1 MIRRPPRSTQAKTL
15 FPYTTLFRSPFLYS
29 FLLFSPL
36 FSSFLLFSPLF
47 SSFLLFSPPQE
58 LPRNIP
64 TLKLPQAHAHPH
76 LPPPT
81 ASQARPPQLPLPA
94 LPKAFTNCF
103 LEILRR
109 LWCSFSLTQETTQQ
123 FCFSKSGTHK
133 PGILSSFFSLEFS
146 LAGCLSLGRWPGGHT
161 QSALCWAPSSRPS
174 GQLQRGKGH
183 NCFTDGETE
192 SGGGTGEI
200 GRASC
205 RERVSSP
212 V

>member
-1 MIRRPPRSTQAKTL
+1 MFHLLLHPHHLKEYRRCSINTCGIAHRHTNTHTDVNPHSHVT
-15 FPYTTLFRSPFLYS
+15 
-29 FLLFSPL
+29 
-36 FSSFLLFSPLF
+36 
-47 SSFLLFSPPQE
+47 PPQE
-58 LPRNIP
+58 PPRNIP

-146 LAGCLSLGRWPGGHT
+146 LAGCLSPGRWPGGHT

-192 SGGGTGEI
+192 SGGGTGERL
-200 GRASC
+200 GGVGSFQVCAN
-205 RERVSSP
+205 VHYY
-212 V
+212 